1 MTKRKELGI
10 VYKGR
15 ICILNLGEKEWRMKL
30 IIAWK
35 KLLKFLL
42 HRAVI
47 VGVLLLLQIVWMVV
61 NLTELAAYYPIVY
74 NGLNIL
80 SLLAVLVVVNA
91 RDNPSYKLAWVILIL
106 VFPLFGGAMYLM
118 FSGWLPS
125 KKLRNKL
132 LKAENQMRPFM
143 KQDEAVFEQLKELDP
158 IAAGQAR
165 YIRDFAKFPVWND
178 STVRY
183 FKCGEENFPVL
194 LEELKKAEHFIFLEY
209 FIVEEGEMWN
219 AILEVLKEKAAAGVD
234 VRMLYDDLGSVF
246 VLPYKYYRTL
256 ESYGIKCEA
265 FNKFV
270 PVFSLVMNNRDHR
283 KILVIDGHT
292 AFTGGINLADEY
304 INKKDKFGYWKD
316 TGIMVRGEAAVNLTA
331 MFLTIWNA
339 VRPTDTEFSPLLPHA
354 YHSGIFKGDGYIQPY
369 GDSPLDKEVVGENVY
384 LNMISAAKD
393 YLYIFTPYLI
403 VDNEMMTALCL
414 AAKRGVD
421 VRIVTPGVPDK
432 KIVFWLTQSYYRQ
445 LIDNGV
451 KIYRYLPGFIHA
463 KVFVCDDIYATVG
476 TINLD
481 YRSLYLHFECGV
493 FLCHCSEIE
502 RIKEDAIETMAVSK
516 QITKEQARRSLP
528 VRLVQAILR
537 VFAPLL

>member
-1 MTKRKELGI
+1 M
-10 VYKGR
+10 
-15 ICILNLGEKEWRMKL
+15 
-30 IIAWK
+30 
-35 KLLKFLL
+35 KLLKLWKKVLHVLL
-42 HRAVI
+42 HRVVI
-47 VGVLLLLQIVWMVV
+47 VGVLLLLQIIWMVV
-61 NLTELAAYYPIVY
+61 NLTELAAYYPWVY
-74 NGLNIL
+74 VGLNFL
-80 SLLAVLVVVNA
+80 SLIAVLAVVNA
-91 RDNPSYKLAWVILIL
+91 RDNPSYKLAWVIAIL
-106 VFPLFGGAMYLM
+106 VFPLFGGAMYLL

-125 KKLRNKL
+125 KNLRDKLA
-132 LKAENQMRPFM
+132 KAENQMRPFL
-143 KQDEAVFEQLKELDP
+143 KQDETVLASLQVLDET
-158 IAAGQAR
+158 AAGQAR
-165 YIRDFAKFPVWND
+165 YIRDYAKFPVWND

-219 AILEVLKEKAAAGVD
+219 SILEILKEKAAAGVD

-265 FNKFV
+265 FNKFI

-304 INKKDKFGYWKD
+304 INKKEKFGYWKD

-331 MFLTIWNA
+331 MFLTVWNA
-339 VRPTDTEFSPLLPHA
+339 VRPTDTDFSRLLPHA
-354 YHSGIFKGDGYIQPY
+354 YHSGIFHGDGYIQPY
-369 GDSPLDKEVVGENVY
+369 GDSPLDKETVGENVY
-384 LNMISAAKD
+384 LNMISAARK

-432 KIVFWLTQSYYRQ
+432 KLVYWLTQSYYRQ

-451 KIYRYLPGFIHA
+451 KIYKYEPGFIHA
-463 KVFVCDDIYATVG
+463 KVFVCDDRYATVG

-493 FLCHCSEIE
+493 FLSHCSEIE
-502 RIKEDAIETMAVSK
+502 AIKQDAVETMEQSIL
-516 QITKEQARRSLP
+516 ITKEQALRKLP
-528 VRLVQAILR
+528 VRLIQAILR